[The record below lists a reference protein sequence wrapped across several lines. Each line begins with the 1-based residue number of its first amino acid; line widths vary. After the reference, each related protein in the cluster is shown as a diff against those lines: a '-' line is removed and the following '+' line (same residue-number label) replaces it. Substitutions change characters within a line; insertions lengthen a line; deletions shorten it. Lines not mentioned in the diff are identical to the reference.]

1 MEKVEPD
8 YVAPVPRLQ
17 FHMRSVFCFFFKIMI
32 NIFPSLLKAVENLQ
46 YLIQYD
52 FLMIVIK
59 S

>member
-1 MEKVEPD
+1 
-8 YVAPVPRLQ
+8 
-17 FHMRSVFCFFFKIMI
+17 MI

-52 FLMIVIK
+52 FLMIAIK